1 MFPDYLSADFIEGTD
16 YCLDAQLDL
25 LFDPLTRLERIAHRL
40 IRSAT
45 QQRARVYGPVPLLR
59 SLQWRGHCRYFP
71 HSISNFTRSIRMGKK
86 EEEDII
92 RIAKKID
99 KMAQK
104 KNGVRYLRRMNA

>member
-1 MFPDYLSADFIEGTD
+1 MSNETDRGIEFS
-16 YCLDAQLDL
+16 LKAQLGV
-25 LFDPLTRLERIAHRL
+25 LFDRLTPPERIVLRL
-40 IRSAT
+40 VRSAT
-45 QQRARVYGPVPLLR
+45 QQRARVYGPGPLA
-59 SLQWRGHCRYFP
+59 SLLEWRGLCRDFP
-71 HSISNFTRSIRMGKK
+71 HFVANSTRSVKMGKK